1 MSDHFH
7 MACGKQLNVKI
18 VHNPF
23 HIQINIQ
30 NKTSNIIP
38 ILFRVSIKT
47 EEKKYSVLVELVN
60 IYVCIMDLIVKEYE
74 AKVIF

>member
-47 EEKKYSVLVELVN
+47 EEKN
-60 IYVCIMDLIVKEYE
+60 ILSWLN
-74 AKVIF
+74 